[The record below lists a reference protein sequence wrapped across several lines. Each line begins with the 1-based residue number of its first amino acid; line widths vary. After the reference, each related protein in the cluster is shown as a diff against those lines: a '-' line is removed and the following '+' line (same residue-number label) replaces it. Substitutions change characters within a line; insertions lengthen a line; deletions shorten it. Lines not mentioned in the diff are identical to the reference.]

1 MSGGGS
7 VGDGGVGRWQDWVLG
22 PSTGSQVMW
31 APPSGM
37 DEGVDGFMWQWDWG
51 CVRRKDLGGAGSLSP
66 LPLPGDTPA
75 ASGLQSPHQEDG
87 PHQIQPL
94 DLGLLSLQSRD
105 KLIPFLTNYMASGLL
120 L

>member
-1 MSGGGS
+1 
-7 VGDGGVGRWQDWVLG
+7 
-22 PSTGSQVMW
+22 
-31 APPSGM
+31 M